1 MGETGLSPPPHRSD
15 FASGH
20 CVGTAQGWASSAPVL
35 VGHRVQDRAQ
45 RHPPLLEV
53 PGAVKV
59 LEGVAMELEDCAFP
73 TLCGVEIGDGANHIF
88 DGANVA
94 MLVGASPRT
103 KGMERSDLLGANGAI
118 FAAQGQALAANA
130 ASDLRVVVTG
140 NPANTNAYIAY
151 HNAPGVPAERFT
163 ALTRLDH
170 NRALHQLA
178 VKAKRPVGEVTN
190 RTIWGNHS
198 STQYPDVFNA
208 RINGENAAC
217 WVGDDAWINF
227 EFIPTVA
234 KRGAA
239 VIAARGA
246 SSAASAA
253 DATIKHVRDWF
264 AGTPAGGWTS
274 MGVVSDGSYDVPA
287 GSVPSFPVT
296 TSRGDWKI
304 VQDLPISAFARH
316 FIQTSVSELVS
327 EAEAVKELGFVK

>member
-15 FASGH
+15 FASGR

-190 RTIWGNHS
+190 MTIW
-198 STQYPDVFNA
+198 
-208 RINGENAAC
+208 
-217 WVGDDAWINF
+217 
-227 EFIPTVA
+227 
-234 KRGAA
+234 
-239 VIAARGA
+239 
-246 SSAASAA
+246 
-253 DATIKHVRDWF
+253 ATIRRPSIRMCSMRGSTVRM
-264 AGTPAGGWTS
+264 P
-274 MGVVSDGSYDVPA
+274 PA
-287 GSVPSFPVT
+287 GSVTTPGSISSSSRPSPSGGLRSSRRVAHRRRRRRRMRRSSMCGT
-296 TSRGDWKI
+296 GSRG
-304 VQDLPISAFARH
+304 LR
-316 FIQTSVSELVS
+316 LVVGRRWVWS
-327 EAEAVKELGFVK
+327 PTGPMMSLLGWCRLSR

>member
-59 LEGVAMELEDCAFP
+59 LEGVVMELEDCAFP

-178 VKAKRPVGEVTN
+178 VKAKRP
-190 RTIWGNHS
+190 
-198 STQYPDVFNA
+198 
-208 RINGENAAC
+208 
-217 WVGDDAWINF
+217 WV
-227 EFIPTVA
+227 
-234 KRGAA
+234 R
-239 VIAARGA
+239 
-246 SSAASAA
+246 
-253 DATIKHVRDWF
+253 
-264 AGTPAGGWTS
+264 
-274 MGVVSDGSYDVPA
+274 
-287 GSVPSFPVT
+287 
-296 TSRGDWKI
+296 
-304 VQDLPISAFARH
+304 
-316 FIQTSVSELVS
+316 
-327 EAEAVKELGFVK
+327 